1 MAQSFNASLNVQL
14 NPQSLNQASKQVQ
27 QALGRITGQ
36 ASEFQKSLDASTARV
51 FAFGATTAVL
61 NGVTQS
67 FKKLVSTTIEVEK
80 RLIEINSIFQA
91 TDATFSRFRAS
102 IFRVAKE
109 TGQTFDTVAEGAA
122 ELARQG
128 LSAEETA
135 KRLKAALVM
144 TRISGMDAEKSVKA
158 LTAAINGF
166 TSASLTANQIV
177 NKMVAVDTAFAVS
190 TDDLAAA
197 FTRAGSTAEDA
208 GVSFDELL
216 GLITA
221 VEQRTARGGAVIG
234 NAFKS
239 IFTRLQRGTT
249 IEKLQELGVAINASQ
264 TGIQK
269 LQALSGAIENIADP
283 TVVSQIKELAGGV
296 FQINVVSAALKDLG
310 SDTSIFANAAKT
322 SAEAVNEAFEKNQM
336 LSEGMASQINALV
349 VGITNLA
356 EKVGSITFGPLLKN
370 LVGITTKFTEFLD
383 EALHP
388 ERGNAFIKG
397 FFKAIGSFLSG
408 PALVMFTAAF
418 LKITQLVAKFA
429 VEGLKSL
436 FQMGTQTE
444 KIKQIEAGIVGL
456 LQRDQSLRNA
466 ISSSTTT
473 QAQKEQLILNAIRQ
487 ENALLQ
493 QQANIMR
500 SLAVMAHG
508 RGVRGIGAGG
518 QFRGRF
524 NAGFRAEEAEAR
536 MLGAPAGVKAR
547 MSKGTIGGRKFIM
560 NDHETEIPNF
570 AGTNSAVI
578 PHYAGGFVPN
588 YARAGALSNAD
599 RLALNRQ
606 LGNARRRKPS
616 PENDAEIEELERQLG
631 LKKGQKLS
639 QKKKKKPIKIN
650 GAGFAMLVPQLN
662 KKSAYDADD
671 GGTFRVGNE
680 SFPYKFTSP
689 LAIAGPQIP
698 KAVDKTAGNSD
709 AHLLKKVV
717 KNIATDGAKFADSLV
732 PVTGAPVSP
741 RRVMANL
748 NKQGGGKGAMR
759 AAVGAAFEA
768 AIMAGLKLS
777 PLPNKEGG
785 DFDVKGV
792 TGNKLTKILTLF
804 GLSGSGVHTMDM
816 KATANRKTSMP
827 SMARKIAYET
837 LPQFREMQARRGRGG
852 RARGFI
858 PNFAGSRGGV
868 PMSLMRVHK
877 DDRGSPVAVTN
888 LRDEPNGLQDAI
900 RRERKGMGMFAGG
913 FIPNYHKNPM
923 TGSAD
928 SRQANA
934 NKVTAANNKMAA
946 SADKASKGMASAGDK
961 SLGLMSALFGVQMLM
976 GMFESSGESELA
988 TRQRL
993 EEENIEAIKNSQ
1005 ASQGEKIRAI
1015 KAEQD
1020 KTRKVKE
1027 STSSLVGLTD
1037 AIQGTISALMI
1048 LQALNMFTGGG
1059 LGRITGGF
1067 MGKHF
1072 TGKGIAAGVSKRHMK
1087 ARDAFL
1093 KKNPKDFIGA
1103 KAAGLRASGG
1113 AAASQT
1119 GRAGLLRGASGKALA
1134 RGGAL
1139 LTAGLTAA
1147 QIYSTATNDE
1157 LSKNMKKQTI
1167 GRQASTGGGALAGA
1181 IAGQILIP
1189 IPILGALIGGV
1200 VGGFIGDAFGSA
1212 AFKGA
1217 LAKDMKIDAGTDDI
1231 AFLGGSRDAQTY
1243 RGETGFMFE
1252 ATEAAERMARG
1263 IDKDE
1268 FAMASPEERLKMMTQ
1283 GITEEGQEKA
1293 KKALENFMKVHKD
1306 LGEARRKQGEESDE
1320 ALELEK
1326 KMNEAQKELL
1336 QVKYLNRELEEE
1348 YGELL
1353 AKTNVALIEARKN
1366 LRESLMKGTFGKAK
1380 EALESANRDKQE
1392 SDFGVE
1398 LAPAMRGSLLGEQVN
1413 TMMRVEGAMR
1423 DVNQILATREDAKA
1437 ELATLTALVKEGLQ
1451 PEQIIGEKGVGLR
1464 DPKTLND
1471 IIKKSGEDLKEAIK
1485 KGALDFEQIITDT
1498 ALKQKENAKQIN
1510 DLQIKAIEKAIGITK
1525 TREEGLVGFGDLTK
1539 DAEALAGLITNR
1551 MGEDGKVDTSRDD
1564 EIRKRLAEME
1574 DANKF
1579 GINIPELIAEILKTQ
1594 IRGEGFEIDTQEIM
1608 QGVMQSIVGASM
1620 QGLIPD
1626 DRAGAIAKG
1635 ADNPR
1640 TAQEAAFKVMF
1651 DKMGEEMK
1659 SIDNLMTQQD
1669 ALAEVLE
1676 RTKTVYEQ
1684 MVGVGEGEEGGNI
1697 GKSIQ
1702 DFAGKLRDAGT
1713 SLDNF
1718 KNFNVNFNA
1727 QTKKTSDLIANV
1739 TQLNDE
1745 AIVVVQALAAR
1756 VRNLETHAGRLRSDD
1771 DPLENLGE
1779 YK

>member
-249 IEKLQELGVAINASQ
+249 IEKLQELGVAINATQ

-269 LQALSGAIENIADP
+269 LQALSVAIENISDP

-322 SAEAVNEAFEKNQM
+322 STEAVNEAFEKNKM

-383 EALHP
+383 KALDP
-388 ERGNAFIKG
+388 EKGNAFIKG

-466 ISSSTTT
+466 ISSSATT

-500 SLAVMAHG
+500 SLSTMAFQ
-508 RGVRGIGAGG
+508 RGVRGMGAGG

-536 MLGAPAGVKAR
+536 MLGAPANVKAR
-547 MSKGTIGGRKFIM
+547 MSKGTIGGRRFIM

-588 YARAGALSNAD
+588 YAGKLSNVD
-599 RLALNRQ
+599 RLAANRR
-606 LGNARRRKPS
+606 LGNLRRRQNP
-616 PENDAEIEELERQLG
+616 NQDTLDEIDELEGVLG
-631 LKKGQKLS
+631 LKKGQTLS
-639 QKKKKKPIKIN
+639 QKNREKKKPVKIK

-662 KKSAYDADD
+662 KKSAYAQGDS
-671 GGTFRVGNE
+671 GSFRIGNQ
-680 SFPYKFTSP
+680 SFPFKFTSP

-698 KAVDKTAGNSD
+698 TAVDKTAGKSD

-741 RRVMANL
+741 RKVMANL
-748 NKQGGGKGAMR
+748 NRQGGGKGAMR
-759 AAVGAAFEA
+759 GAVGAAFEA

-804 GLSGSGVHTMDM
+804 GLESGIHTMDM
-816 KATANRKTSMP
+816 KATDNRKTSMP

-837 LPQFREMQARRGRGG
+837 LPQFRKMQASRGRGG

-868 PMSLMRVHK
+868 PMSMMRVHK
-877 DDRGSPVAVTN
+877 DDQGSPVAVTN

-900 RRERKGMGMFAGG
+900 KRERKGMGMFAGG
-913 FIPNYHKNPM
+913 FIPNYSNLLPRGVQSVHQLP
-923 TGSAD
+923 
-928 SRQANA
+928 
-934 NKVTAANNKMAA
+934 NKVAAANNKLAA

-961 SLGLMSALFGVQMLM
+961 SMGLMSALFGVQMIM

-993 EEENIEAIKNSQ
+993 EEAKIDEIKNSNLDTS
-1005 ASQGEKIRAI
+1005 AKI
-1015 KAEQD
+1015 KAIQAERE
-1020 KTRKVKE
+1020 KTREVKNAE
-1027 STSSLVGLTD
+1027 SGMLNLTN
-1037 AIQGTISALMI
+1037 AIQGAISALMI
-1048 LQALNMFTGGG
+1048 FQTLSMFSGGG
-1059 LGRITGGF
+1059 LGGL
-1067 MGKHF
+1067 GKTKF
-1072 TGKGIAAGVSKRHMK
+1072 LGIGKGVDKLKGAGSNLAGRMGMGMAGARKNLGLPKGATLTPKQLKSAGAQKALSRGANMK
-1087 ARDAFL
+1087 F
-1093 KKNPKDFIGA
+1093 GA
-1103 KAAGLRASGG
+1103 KAGLFAAGLTAFNMFQTSQDRSISANQRSDKMKQQFTTGTGALIGGLIGSLIPVPVLGTLLGATIGGLIGEAFGSKAFDSAAKKDAILNRNVDEQATLSRASGG
-1113 AAASQT
+1113 ALMSMDIHRSNEEFFAEADAAM
-1119 GRAGLLRGASGKALA
+1119 
-1134 RGGAL
+1134 
-1139 LTAGLTAA
+1139 
-1147 QIYSTATNDE
+1147 D
-1157 LSKNMKKQTI
+1157 
-1167 GRQASTGGGALAGA
+1167 
-1181 IAGQILIP
+1181 
-1189 IPILGALIGGV
+1189 
-1200 VGGFIGDAFGSA
+1200 
-1212 AFKGA
+1212 
-1217 LAKDMKIDAGTDDI
+1217 
-1231 AFLGGSRDAQTY
+1231 
-1243 RGETGFMFE
+1243 
-1252 ATEAAERMARG
+1252 RMRRG
-1263 IDKDE
+1263 ISEVE
-1268 FAMASPEERLKMMTQ
+1268 FDMASPE
-1283 GITEEGQEKA
+1283 
-1293 KKALENFMKVHKD
+1293 KKAELMQRSITPEGRDRAEKVEERYI
-1306 LGEARRKQGEESDE
+1306 EAV
-1320 ALELEK
+1320 K
-1326 KMNEAQKELL
+1326 KL
-1336 QVKYLNRELEEE
+1336 RELTLQKADNDKILAADE
-1348 YGELL
+1348 ELL
-1353 AKTNVALIEARKN
+1353 AAQKALIGVRYESRDMEDEYIRI
-1366 LRESLMKGTFGKAK
+1366 LRDTNFLLGKARENLKKQLMEGPLGTAKQASDQAAKQK
-1380 EALESANRDKQE
+1380 EE
-1392 SDFGVE
+1392 SDFGIG
-1398 LAPAMRGSLLGEQVN
+1398 LAPAMKGALLGDQVN

-1423 DVNQILATREDAKA
+1423 DVNKILADRT
-1437 ELATLTALVKEGLQ
+1437 LAQTEKDTIEALIKEGLT
-1451 PEQIIGEKGVGLR
+1451 PEQIAD
-1464 DPKTLND
+1464 DPKALGLSGKSIDQLKKD
-1471 IIKKSGEDLKEAIK
+1471 IKQGGEDLKEAIK
-1485 KGALDFEQIITDT
+1485 KGALDFEQIITET
-1498 ALKQKENAKQIN
+1498 GNKQKENAQRIA
-1510 DLQIKAIEKAIGITK
+1510 DLQIKAIEKALGITR
-1525 TREEGLVGFGDLTK
+1525 TREEGLVGLGDLTK
-1539 DAEALAGLITNR
+1539 DAEAIADLISQRVENK
-1551 MGEDGKVDTSRDD
+1551 GDTSRDD
-1564 EIRKRLAEME
+1564 EIRKRLAEAE

-1579 GINIPELIAEILKTQ
+1579 GINIAELITEILKA
-1594 IRGEGFEIDTQEIM
+1594 EGSKIDM

-1620 QGLIPD
+1620 SGLIPD
-1626 DRAGAIAKG
+1626 DRAAEISIG

-1640 TAQEAAFKVMF
+1640 TAQEAAFKVVF
-1651 DKMGEEMK
+1651 EKMKAEMD
-1659 SIDNLMTQQD
+1659 SIDNLVIQQD

-1684 MVGVGEGEEGGNI
+1684 MVGAGEGEEGGNI
-1697 GKSIQ
+1697 GKNIQ
-1702 DFAGKLRDAGT
+1702 DFGQKLRRAGE

-1718 KNFNVNFNA
+1718 RNFNVDFNA
-1727 QTKKTSDLIANV
+1727 QTRSTSDLIASV

-1745 AIVVVQALAAR
+1745 AVVQIKELARR
-1756 VRNLETHAGRLRSDD
+1756 VKQLQEHMGRLRG
-1771 DPLENLGE
+1771 DPDPVNNVGE
-1779 YK
+1779 AP

>member
-91 TDATFSRFRAS
+91 TDATFTRFRAS

-444 KIKQIEAGIVGL
+444 RIKQIEAGIVGL

-536 MLGAPAGVKAR
+536 MLGAPANVKAR
-547 MSKGTIGGRKFIM
+547 MSKGTIGGRRFIM

-588 YARAGALSNAD
+588 YSRAAALTND
-599 RLALNRQ
+599 QRLKANTR
-606 LGNARRRKPS
+606 LGNLRRRQNP
-616 PENDAEIEELERQLG
+616 NQDTLDEIEELEGVLG
-631 LKKGQKLS
+631 LKKGQTLS
-639 QKKKKKPIKIN
+639 QKNKEKKKTVKIN
-650 GAGFAMLVPQLN
+650 GTGFAMLVPQLN

-671 GGTFRVGNE
+671 GGTFRIGPK
-680 SFPYKFTSP
+680 SFQYKFTSP

-741 RRVMANL
+741 RRVMAQL

-792 TGNKLTKILTLF
+792 TGKKLTKILTLF
-804 GLSGSGVHTMDM
+804 GLSGSGIHTMDM
-816 KATANRKTSMP
+816 KATDNRKTSMP

-837 LPQFREMQARRGRGG
+837 LPEFRKMQASRGRGG

-928 SRQANA
+928 SRQVN
-934 NKVTAANNKMAA
+934 ANNKLAA

-993 EEENIEAIKNSQ
+993 EEENIEAIKNSK
-1005 ASQGEKIRAI
+1005 ASQGEKIRNI

-1020 KTRKVKE
+1020 QTRKVKE

-1048 LQALNMFTGGG
+1048 LQAMNMFTGGG

-1067 MGKHF
+1067 MGRHF

-1134 RGGAL
+1134 RGGAV

-1181 IAGQILIP
+1181 IAGQMLIP

-1200 VGGFIGDAFGSA
+1200 VGGFLGDAFGSA

-1217 LAKDMKIDAGTDDI
+1217 LAKDMRINAGTDDI

-1268 FAMASPEERLKMMTQ
+1268 FAMASPEKRLEMMTQ

-1306 LGEARRKQGEESDE
+1306 LAEVRLKQGEESDE

-1398 LAPAMRGSLLGEQVN
+1398 LAPAMRGALLGEQVN

-1525 TREEGLVGFGDLTK
+1525 TREEGLVGLGDLTK
-1539 DAEALAGLITNR
+1539 DAEVLADLITNR

-1594 IRGEGFEIDTQEIM
+1594 IRAEGFEVDTQEIM

-1626 DRAGAIAKG
+1626 ERAGAIAKG
-1635 ADNPR
+1635 ADHPK
-1640 TAQEAAFKVMF
+1640 TAQEAAFKVVF
-1651 DKMGEEMK
+1651 DKMKEEMD
-1659 SIDNLMTQQD
+1659 SIDRLVTQQD

-1702 DFAGKLRDAGT
+1702 DFAG
-1713 SLDNF
+1713 
-1718 KNFNVNFNA
+1718 
-1727 QTKKTSDLIANV
+1727 
-1739 TQLNDE
+1739 
-1745 AIVVVQALAAR
+1745 
-1756 VRNLETHAGRLRSDD
+1756 
-1771 DPLENLGE
+1771 
-1779 YK
+1779 